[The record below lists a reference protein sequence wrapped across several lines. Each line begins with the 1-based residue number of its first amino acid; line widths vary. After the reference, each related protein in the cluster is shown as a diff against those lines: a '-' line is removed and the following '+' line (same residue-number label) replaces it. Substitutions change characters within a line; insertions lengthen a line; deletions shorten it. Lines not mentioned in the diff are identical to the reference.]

1 MWKDIQEKDAP
12 TACAIPKDTCI
23 ELTNRYKYLIINK
36 LGGGET
42 LNIESHICH
51 NALQLVVN
59 KNDPT
64 LFDNP
69 EIFEKNLID
78 NGASKSDEL
87 TALKLSLMYRI
98 PWEVRKNA
106 KNLSSAIVNSM
117 SLDFSQKSKVKS
129 ELSVWVLD
137 TWISVLGLK
146 KIQEKPV
153 AAVDTNLDE
162 VINGL
167 ANSVQPVAVPSAV
180 PEKKA
185 EQVVNQPTVSFD
197 KVKGRFGIVFGE
209 DSAGDVKV
217 FNTWYEQPTSEESSS
232 MSVTPVKLETA
243 PVKPFKTAPKR
254 KKDKFE
260 AVKKVP
266 VTGNVGNNKAA
277 PTVANNDNTSSPSFN
292 QSEYK
297 PGKMEQQAYDLLK
310 KGSTFANQ
318 ALKILAPIAVGGS
331 VLACR
336 KMGEVYYKGYGV
348 MQNYHAAEA
357 WLKLSAEKGDAESLY
372 YLGTM
377 YQFGMGVKKDLP
389 TAKQFFE
396 RAVKLGYAKAADSL
410 KIMNMG
416 FNL

>member
-1 MWKDIQEKDAP
+1 MCRLP
-12 TACAIPKDTCI
+12 LSLRFCALRSNLNSLKN
-23 ELTNRYKYLIINK
+23 LTNNCKYLIIEESV
-36 LGGGET
+36 GGET
-42 LNIESHICH
+42 LNIERLVCQ
-51 NALQLVVN
+51 NALQLLVN

-64 LFDNP
+64 LFNNP
-69 EIFEKNLID
+69 ETFEKSLLEG
-78 NGASKSDEL
+78 GASKSNEL
-87 TALKLSLMYRI
+87 TVIKQSLIHRI
-98 PWEVRKNA
+98 PWEVRKQAN
-106 KNLSSAIVNSM
+106 NLTLS
-117 SLDFSQKSKVKS
+117 FVK
-129 ELSVWVLD
+129 ELSNSFAGKANITLEMADWAVDAWITVLN
-137 TWISVLGLK
+137 LK
-146 KIQEKPV
+146 KIQEKPT
-153 AAVDTNLDE
+153 ATT
-162 VINGL
+162 
-167 ANSVQPVAVPSAV
+167 
-180 PEKKA
+180 
-185 EQVVNQPTVSFD
+185 NQPPTPNNQISVPNQQKNLPQAVKKTDTDMPTTVAFE
-197 KVKGRFGIVFGE
+197 KIKGRLGIVFGE
-209 DSAGDVKV
+209 DALGDVKV
-217 FNTWYEQPTSEESSS
+217 FNTWYDQASSEESSS

-260 AVKKVP
+260 AIKKAP
-266 VTGNVGNNKAA
+266 ATGNTVSNKAA
-277 PTVANNDNTSSPSFN
+277 PSVAEHNGNVANSGFN
-292 QSEYK
+292 QAEYK

-310 KGSTFANQ
+310 KGSAFANQ

-348 MQNYHAAEA
+348 MQNYQAAEA